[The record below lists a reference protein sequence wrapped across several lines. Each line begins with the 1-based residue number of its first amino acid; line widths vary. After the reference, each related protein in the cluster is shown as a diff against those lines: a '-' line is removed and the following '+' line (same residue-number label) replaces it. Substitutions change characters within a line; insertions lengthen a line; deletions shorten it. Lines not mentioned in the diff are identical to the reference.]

1 MSSIF
6 RGPLPSVRWG
16 AIFAGALVA
25 LAVYMV
31 LMMFGTAI
39 GISAA
44 PADSRG
50 LGVGGAVWGVLTPLV
65 AYFCGAYVATRVAG
79 ALKPGAAHLHGV
91 VTWGMGIVMSGVLMA
106 GVLGGVMSGAMSGAG
121 AASGRGTA
129 LDDNQADSAAGRA
142 AAAAGMLGVSGVLGL
157 VGALVG
163 AAAGRNAVVDRGEAY
178 HARIERE
185 PREAQGMA
193 MGMSERRGSLAASA
207 PGMPERRRGPPPA
220 STGMPERRRADV
232 PPGDRG
238 EQGRDLPSREG
249 RPAETTWH
257 D

>member
-1 MSSIF
+1 MRSIF
-6 RGPLPSVRWG
+6 KGALPNVRWG

-25 LAVYMV
+25 LAVDMV

-39 GISAA
+39 GLSAA

-50 LGVGGAVWGVLTPLV
+50 LGAGGAVWGVLTPLV

-79 ALKPGAAHLHGV
+79 ALKPGAAHLHGI
-91 VTWGMGIVMSGVLMA
+91 VTWGMGVVVSGVLMA
-106 GVLGGVMSGAMSGAG
+106 GLLGGAMGGAMSGAG
-121 AASGRGTA
+121 AASGRGST
-129 LDDNQADSAAGRA
+129 LEENEADSAAGRA
-142 AAAAGMLGVSGVLGL
+142 AAAAGMLGISGLLGL

-163 AAAGRNAVVDRGEAY
+163 AAAGRNAVVDQGDAY

-193 MGMSERRGSLAASA
+193 LGTPEPRRSA
-207 PGMPERRRGPPPA
+207 TEARPGMPDRRRAPTPA

-232 PPGDRG
+232 TPGQRS
-238 EQGRDLPSREG
+238 EQGRDVASREV
-249 RPAETTWH
+249 PPTETTWH